1 MPHIPH
7 VCGGE
12 PIMKNLYSPRLNAA
26 FVLGGTAAA
35 LQLMRPSPH
44 NRGGVGKLPASDAEA
59 LTIINGLRAEGAV
72 ALTEEDVYIHY
83 LEAANDNFVSDRF
96 CFLGESTL
104 KNIAQGAAEGF
115 AFLNSHN
122 TGTYVRPP
130 DLPLGRTFCGRY
142 ETLPA
147 EGEESS
153 PTRRAVV
160 GIYMVRGVLPN
171 GSNGPGTDDMH
182 RMIDART
189 VFDCS
194 VGLYEGKA
202 ICDVCGNG
210 VWDYD
215 EEYRFLCPHLPGTTY
230 RMTEDEIAT
239 QLERGVTE
247 GCASYTIEEGRANE
261 VSAVYDGAV
270 PGAGFVKAASLSLSA
285 PQREN
290 LTAKLSQSYGLRF
303 TVSDLDTLAEKI
315 HGDKRGKFT
324 LTEEATPSPKPTP
337 PDADPPGTSE
347 GLGHRDK
354 EKKTMK
360 LSLKALREAFRLGEN
375 EQIEIEDAPST
386 LPAPT
391 PAPADFSAQMT
402 AVINAA
408 VAPLAAQ
415 VASLEASNKALG
427 DQLSASNQV
436 AEEARLASQLAAN
449 EARVAKARRSFKL
462 TAHAAD
468 KMLALAKNNPD
479 AFGPAMDAIEANA
492 SVIALGGTPVEGA
505 EDVTLGT
512 DTSAGMAGDLLP
524 RAQKLAKEQ
533 GIKLHEALAQL
544 ATDPEFAAQYAAA
557 RQEETL

>member
-1 MPHIPH
+1 
-7 VCGGE
+7 
-12 PIMKNLYSPRLNAA
+12 MKNLYSPRLNAS
-26 FVLGGTAAA
+26 FVVGGTAAIE
-35 LQLMRPSPH
+35 QLMRPSPH
-44 NRGGVGKLPASDAEA
+44 NRGGAGKLPSSDAEA
-59 LTIINGLRAEGAV
+59 LTIINGLRAEGAEP
-72 ALTEEDVYIHY
+72 LTEADVYIHY

-122 TGTYVRPP
+122 TGGYLRSP

-142 ETLPA
+142 ETLSA
-147 EGEESS
+147 ESEDGS

-194 VGLYEGKA
+194 VGLYEGRA
-202 ICDVCGNG
+202 VCDVCGHG
-210 VWDYD
+210 VWEYD
-215 EEYRFLCPHLPGTTY
+215 EEYRFLCPHLPGTTHQ
-230 RMTEDEIAT
+230 MSEEQIAS
-239 QLERGVTE
+239 QLARDVTN
-247 GCASYTIEEGRANE
+247 GCASYTVEDGKANE

-270 PGAGFVKAASLSLSA
+270 PGAGFVKAASLALSA
-285 PQREN
+285 PQRES
-290 LTAKLSQSYGLRF
+290 LATKLSAGYGLRF
-303 TVSDLDTLAEKI
+303 TVSDMDSLAEKI

-324 LTEEATPSPKPTP
+324 LAPGQPI
-337 PDADPPGTSE
+337 PDPVTDPPGTK
-347 GLGHRDK
+347 DK
-354 EKKTMK
+354 NLTKDRTLMK
-360 LSLKALREAFRLGEN
+360 WTLKALREKLGLGEN
-375 EQIEIEDAPST
+375 DPIEIDGFNPVE
-386 LPAPT
+386 PAPT
-391 PAPADFSAQMT
+391 PAPQDFSAQIT
-402 AVINAA
+402 AA
-408 VAPLAAQ
+408 VAAATAPITAQLAAQ
-415 VASLEASNKALG
+415 AEQNKALAE
-427 DQLSASNQV
+427 QLSASSKV
-436 AEEARLASQLAAN
+436 AEEARKATQLAAN
-449 EARVAKARRSFKL
+449 EARVAKARRTFKL

-468 KMLALAKNNPD
+468 KMLELAKSNPD
-479 AFGPAMDAIEANA
+479 AFGPAMDAIESNA
-492 SVIALGGTPVEGA
+492 SVIALGGTPVAGA

-512 DTSAGMAGDLLP
+512 DSSAGLAGDLNA